1 MQEKIAAIVTPTA
14 FCAGWLKAW
23 AVFRLAKEVWGE

>member
-14 FCAGWLKAW
+14 FYTGWPKAW